1 MNINWTRTSFSDE
14 KEEFLRTA
22 KFFSDAKQKNE
33 NFKILETNYKTA
45 KLLPLNDRDWSKMQ
59 NTDSWD
65 TDTLEKIQKVVKKV
79 PRSVES
85 VINEFFSG
93 KVRSPIALRLGDG
106 TLYLVAGNTRLMV
119 AKMLEVKPKLMIVE
133 TDW

>member
-1 MNINWTRTSFSDE
+1 MNINWTRTSFADE

-22 KFFSDAKQKNE
+22 EFFSDAKQKNE
-33 NFKILETNYKTA
+33 NYKILEKNYKTA

-79 PRSVES
+79 PRRVET

-93 KVRSPIALRLGDG
+93 RVRSPIALRLGDG
-106 TLYLVAGNTRLMV
+106 ILYLVAGNTRLMI
-119 AKMLEVKPKLMIVE
+119 AKMLEVKPKVMIVE

>member
-22 KFFSDAKQKNE
+22 KFFSNTKQKNE

-65 TDTLEKIQKVVKKV
+65 TNTIEKIQKVVKKV
-79 PRSVES
+79 PRSVEA

-93 KVRSPIALRLGDG
+93 KVRTPIALRLGDG

-119 AKMLEVKPKLMIVE
+119 AKMLEVKPKLMIVD